1 MTTLALQRLPLEHA
15 GPDLDQLAVAVETLV
30 QALLLGDVH
39 AHARRRRVNVCP
51 DDRAKV
57 LKDELERGGSAR
69 HVALVLGEQE
79 VGDGRQEVEA
89 EVQVPDRGTQD
100 DNGEKVHY
108 HCRVVVV
115 HRLVST

>member
-1 MTTLALQRLPLEHA
+1 
-15 GPDLDQLAVAVETLV
+15 
-30 QALLLGDVH
+30 
-39 AHARRRRVNVCP
+39 
-51 DDRAKV
+51 
-57 LKDELERGGSAR
+57 
-69 HVALVLGEQE
+69 
-79 VGDGRQEVEA
+79 VEA